1 MARWPTPYLHQPPLP
16 INNDQS
22 RVTLQFRPEPIC
34 YQILQPVSL
43 RMIPPFKASPVPPRT
58 LPGKG
63 SSKSVPHLSPKLN
76 DTVLSPS
83 KSSTDI
89 EPLEAIKSFL
99 LITCVVVSKNTLL
112 FADCFRLD
120 SEPPNIH
127 FTMHPPPTVFTSSG
141 GSFFLIVTTETA
153 ESAAMSIGLPALT
166 PIFNSNFSWLLQ
178 TCRYFRLGQTLA
190 QCSSSTWNVAHQ
202 VHCTA
207 RVRRLR
213 TILFGSFQWVLRP
226 QFVKVHN

>member
-1 MARWPTPYLHQPPLP
+1 M
-16 INNDQS
+16 NDTS
-22 RVTLQFRPEPIC
+22 
-34 YQILQPVSL
+34 
-43 RMIPPFKASPVPPRT
+43 FKASPVPPRT

-63 SSKSVPHLSPKLN
+63 SSKSVAHLSPKLN

-120 SEPPNIH
+120 SEPPNVH

-141 GSFFLIVTTETA
+141 GSFFLILTTETA
-153 ESAAMSIGLPALT
+153 ERAAMSIGLPALA
-166 PIFNSNFSWLLQ
+166 PILATSHDLCKLADTSALDI
-178 TCRYFRLGQTLA
+178 RQTLEP
-190 QCSSSTWNVAHQ
+190 SVPRPSGMSSTRYNP
-202 VHCTA
+202 
-207 RVRRLR
+207 
-213 TILFGSFQWVLRP
+213 FGSVWGFSSFTYTTKRCPISQL
-226 QFVKVHN
+226 